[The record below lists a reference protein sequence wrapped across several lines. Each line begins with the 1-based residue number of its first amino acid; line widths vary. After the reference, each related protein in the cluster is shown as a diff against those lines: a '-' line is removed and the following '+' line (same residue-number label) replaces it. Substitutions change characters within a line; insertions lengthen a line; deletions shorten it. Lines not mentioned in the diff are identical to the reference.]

1 MAGVSGVN
9 ATTYTHSGNIGGNNG
24 FMSVLT
30 PYLIIRRPVNVKPAD
45 YEKTFGYP
53 ACTSATLENQTG
65 YCRYREC
72 YYDNK
77 YLDLEKDVADE
88 ILNKLKTKGIYIK

>member
-1 MAGVSGVN
+1 MA
-9 ATTYTHSGNIGGNNG
+9 
-24 FMSVLT
+24 VLT
-30 PYLIIRRPVNVKPAD
+30 PYLSIRLPGNVKPAD

-53 ACTSATLENQTG
+53 ACTSATLENQKG

-77 YLDLEKDVADE
+77 DLDLEKDVADE